1 MTAIYVI
8 LIVAAVLVLLYF
20 LMIMPRLTR
29 QQDWKQFPKVYY
41 AHRGLH
47 DNHTEAPENSMAAFK
62 KAVAAG
68 YGIELDV
75 QLTKDRI
82 PVVFHDFTL
91 QRATGKSGKVCE
103 YTYEELQEFPLFESE
118 ERIPK
123 FENVLAVV
131 NGRMP
136 LIVEIKLEWMDLMVC
151 TLTNRALADYKGQYC
166 IESFNP
172 LALMWY
178 RRYRND
184 VLRGQLSDGF
194 LKTGEFKG
202 PLYFI
207 LQNLLLNW
215 MTKPDFVAY
224 DHKYA
229 DNLSRRL
236 CRKLY
241 HNMAV
246 AWTIKSQK
254 ELEEAEKSF
263 DMFIFDSFIPRRKRP
278 K

>member
-47 DNHTEAPENSMAAFK
+47 DNQTEAPENSMAAFK

-91 QRATGKSGKVCE
+91 QRATGKPGKVCE

-123 FENVLAVV
+123 FEEVLAAV
-131 NGRMP
+131 NGKVP
-136 LIVEIKLEWMDLMVC
+136 LIVEIKLEWIDLMVC
-151 TLTNRALADYKGQYC
+151 TMTNRALANYKGQYC

-229 DNLSRRL
+229 DNLSRRI

-254 ELEEAEKSF
+254 ELEEAEKNF

>member
-1 MTAIYVI
+1 
-8 LIVAAVLVLLYF
+8 
-20 LMIMPRLTR
+20 
-29 QQDWKQFPKVYY
+29 
-41 AHRGLH
+41 
-47 DNHTEAPENSMAAFK
+47 
-62 KAVAAG
+62 
-68 YGIELDV
+68 
-75 QLTKDRI
+75 
-82 PVVFHDFTL
+82 
-91 QRATGKSGKVCE
+91 
-103 YTYEELQEFPLFESE
+103 
-118 ERIPK
+118 
-123 FENVLAVV
+123 
-131 NGRMP
+131 
-136 LIVEIKLEWMDLMVC
+136 
-151 TLTNRALADYKGQYC
+151 
-166 IESFNP
+166 
-172 LALMWY
+172 MWY

-215 MTKPDFVAY
+215 MTRPDFVAY

-241 HNMAV
+241 RNMAV

>member
-1 MTAIYVI
+1 M
-8 LIVAAVLVLLYF
+8 AAVLVLLYF

-91 QRATGKSGKVCE
+91 QRATGKPGKVCE

-123 FENVLAVV
+123 FENVLAAV
-131 NGRMP
+131 NGRVP

-151 TLTNRALADYKGQYC
+151 TLTNRALADYKGLYC

-215 MTKPDFVAY
+215 MTRPDFVAY

>member
-62 KAVAAG
+62 K
-68 YGIELDV
+68 
-75 QLTKDRI
+75 
-82 PVVFHDFTL
+82 VVFHDFTL

-123 FENVLAVV
+123 FENVLAAV
-131 NGRMP
+131 NGRVP

-215 MTKPDFVAY
+215 MTRPDFVAY

-278 K
+278 R